1 MPFSSVCYNSKEE
14 TNDPHQNLMDKGGR
28 MMRRTE
34 SITYFDKPGPEHTQ
48 ETLRLCIEE
57 SSRLESKTLVIP
69 STTGNSALMAMDML
83 SNRTDIRLVVVG
95 HRYGFR
101 EQGKNEMPDEVIE
114 KIRNNGHCLWLG
126 THLLTGLEK
135 DFINLYG
142 GLMPHRL
149 IADTFRIFSQG
160 VKVLFEDAVMAADA
174 GMVPIGKWIVSAGGT
189 GRGLDTAMT
198 IRVNHSDG
206 FMKSKIAKILC
217 MPASYEL

>member
-1 MPFSSVCYNSKEE
+1 MKRV
-14 TNDPHQNLMDKGGR
+14 
-28 MMRRTE
+28 E
-34 SITYFDKPGPEHTQ
+34 SITYFDKPGEQHTQ

-57 SSRLESKTLVIP
+57 VLKLESKTLVIP

-83 SNRTDIRLVVVG
+83 SDHPQVRLVVIG

-101 EQGKNEMPDEVIE
+101 EPGKNEMPETIIQ
-114 KIRNNGHCLWLG
+114 KIREKGHQVFWG

-135 DFINLYG
+135 EFVNTYG
-142 GLMPHRL
+142 GLHPHRL

-174 GMVPIGKWIVSAGGT
+174 GLIPVGQWIVSAGGT

-198 IRVNHSDG
+198 VKVHHSDALL
-206 FMKSKIAKILC
+206 KSKIAKILC
-217 MPASYEL
+217 MPASVE